1 MEKLNNLICFYSFF
15 KFYNMSSDNTEIEP
29 KKRGRKKQE
38 KASFPNLT
46 LEVDTSILK
55 KYNEELKFVG
65 INTIKEVLKILNV
78 KKFSEKE
85 AEMVQKLDG
94 ILDVK

>member
-1 MEKLNNLICFYSFF
+1 
-15 KFYNMSSDNTEIEP
+15 MSSDNTETEPEP

-38 KASFPNLT
+38 RASFPNLT

-55 KYNEELKFVG
+55 KYNEELKIIG
-65 INTIKEVLKILNV
+65 LNTIKEVLKILNV
-78 KKFSEKE
+78 KNFSEKE
-85 AEMVQKLDG
+85 AEMVQKLNG

>member
-1 MEKLNNLICFYSFF
+1 
-15 KFYNMSSDNTEIEP
+15 MSSDNTEPEP

-55 KYNEELKFVG
+55 KYNEELKIIG

>member
-1 MEKLNNLICFYSFF
+1 
-15 KFYNMSSDNTEIEP
+15 MSSDNTEPEP

-38 KASFPNLT
+38 RASFPNLT
-46 LEVDTSILK
+46 LEVDTNIFK
-55 KYNEELKFVG
+55 KYNEELKIIG

-85 AEMVQKLDG
+85 AEMVQKLYG

>member
-1 MEKLNNLICFYSFF
+1 
-15 KFYNMSSDNTEIEP
+15 MSSDNTETEPEP

-38 KASFPNLT
+38 NASFPNLT
-46 LEVDTSILK
+46 LEVDTSIFK
-55 KYNEELKFVG
+55 KYNEELKIIG

-78 KKFSEKE
+78 KNFSEKE

>member
-1 MEKLNNLICFYSFF
+1 
-15 KFYNMSSDNTEIEP
+15 MSSDNTEIEP

>member
-1 MEKLNNLICFYSFF
+1 
-15 KFYNMSSDNTEIEP
+15 MSSDNTEPEP

-55 KYNEELKFVG
+55 KYNEELKIIG

-78 KKFSEKE
+78 KNFSEKE
-85 AEMVQKLDG
+85 AEMVQKLNG
-94 ILDVK
+94 ILDVE